1 MSQDLLS
8 DRFTEK
14 YSLLVLKELSKVA
27 VCSLREEL
35 LIKRRDNLK
44 HFRRNYLEFNKS

>member
-14 YSLLVLKELSKVA
+14 YSLVLKELSKVA
-27 VCSLREEL
+27 VCSLGEEL